1 MTIRKNRSLLAAILS
16 LAVAFGVLSR
26 AVPAQAEDTHNTR
39 FRTPFKHVV
48 VIFQENRTPDN
59 LFQGLCQPPFGHSHS
74 CSTTPTER
82 QYNISTTG
90 WLDRHSPTG
99 VTDPTP
105 VDQPP
110 IGGPT

>member
-1 MTIRKNRSLLAAILS
+1 MTIRKNTSLLAAILS
-16 LAVAFGVLSR
+16 LAVAFGLLSR
-26 AVPAQAEDTHNTR
+26 VVPVHAEDTHNTR

-90 WLDRHSPTG
+90 WLDKHSPPG
-99 VTDPTP
+99 
-105 VDQPP
+105 
-110 IGGPT
+110 